1 MDYEQPKHLYKYRS
15 ISNHLDL
22 AADFSLINLINCEAI
37 FSSRRIFN
45 DLFDSKIQLI
55 NPTPKHI
62 KELSLLCEKSKKHML
77 LSCIHKGKFTP
88 AGDRL
93 LSDIDEQFT
102 KILDTY
108 AFICLSSRA
117 DSNLMWSH
125 YADSHRG
132 FCIEFKGEFINAR
145 KVTYADTIP
154 SLKTIDLLKVNLFDD
169 PFEKLGNDILAALC
183 TKLKEWEYESEYRV
197 IASKELAEFN
207 GPPYFKKV
215 PYDYQWLESVIFG
228 CRMDKNI
235 KNYIIQNLPE
245 GTKFKQAV
253 PGLSRIE
260 IKPFQG

>member
-1 MDYEQPKHLYKYRS
+1 MDHEQPKYLYKYRS
-15 ISNHLDL
+15 ISNNHDL
-22 AADFSLINLINCEAI
+22 AADFSLTNLINCEAI
-37 FSSRRIFN
+37 FSSRVNFN

-55 NPTPKHI
+55 KPLPKHI
-62 KELSLLCEKSKKHML
+62 KELSLLCEKSKKLML

-88 AGDRL
+88 AGERL
-93 LSDIDEQFT
+93 LSEIDKQFT
-102 KILDTY
+102 KQLDSY
-108 AFICLSSRA
+108 AFTCLSSRA

-132 FCIEFKGEFINAR
+132 FCIEFKSEFLNAA

-154 SLKTIDLLKVNLFDD
+154 SLKTIDLLKVNVFDD

-197 IASKELAEFN
+197 IASKELAEFK
-207 GPPYFKKV
+207 GPPFFKKV
-215 PYDYQWLESVIFG
+215 PYDQQWIESVIFG
-228 CRMDKNI
+228 CRIDKMI

-260 IKPFQG
+260 IKPFLV